1 MKIYRSERLIE
12 KGSTLHIF
20 TCSGNTPMPKHTHDF
35 IEIVYVREGSATE
48 TVNDATY
55 EIRRGDFTFIN
66 YGSTHEFVPHERFS
80 YTNICFAP
88 ETLEDAITPENAFA
102 LLQLTAFEEIRRES
116 DSGVV
121 HFHAA
126 ERAEVEL
133 LLDAMQREYAEKRES
148 WQTVLKSYMNVLLV
162 KMLRKITAG
171 QQESGQPEGVWQ
183 ELSDY
188 IDQNLGGEL
197 SLSALA
203 GKCFYNPSYFSRA
216 FKEKF
221 GTTLT
226 DYIAARKAEH
236 AARLAEDAALSVE
249 QIVALSGFASKSAL
263 NRAFLKVKGVGF
275 SEYRQKQTQP

>member
-20 TCSGNTPMPKHTHDF
+20 TYTGDDPMPAHTHDF
-35 IEIVYVREGSATE
+35 IEIVYVRSGSATE

-55 EIRRGDFTFIN
+55 EIGRGDFTFIN
-66 YGSTHEFVPHERFS
+66 YGSVHSFVPNEAFS

-88 ETLEDAITPENAFA
+88 EALEDAITPENAFA
-102 LLQLTAFEEIRRES
+102 LLQLTAFDEIRRDS

-121 HFHAA
+121 HFNAA
-126 ERAEVEL
+126 ERAEIEG
-133 LLDAMQREYAEKRES
+133 LLDAMQREYTEKRES

-162 KMLRKITAG
+162 QMLRKITAG
-171 QQESGQPEGVWQ
+171 QREGGEVDGVWQ

-188 IDQNLGGEL
+188 IDRNLGGEL

-203 GKCFYNPSYFSRA
+203 GKCFYNPSYFSRT

-221 GTTLT
+221 GMTLT
-226 DYIAARKAEH
+226 EYIAARKVEH
-236 AARLAEDAALSVE
+236 AARLCADR
-249 QIVALSGFASKSAL
+249 ALSGERIAQLSGFSSKSAL
-263 NRAFLKVKGVGF
+263 YRTFLRVKGVGF
-275 SEYRQKQTQP
+275 SEYRQKQD